1 MRFLAHA
8 AALLGACLFGAPSAA
23 QPTDDMP
30 QLQPY
35 QMVRSLQHV
44 QDRVA
49 VGDHAALPIQ
59 RRLLEMIDE
68 RLRAASAAEL
78 MQPSNLQ
85 AMLVY
90 AMSGGNPAT
99 LKSILLRLHL
109 EEREARIAAGILGY
123 LNGGTRNAAAALKS
137 IDPMQEPAEI
147 GSFLALLKGSLMSLE
162 DPTGALRLLDEARLL
177 SPGSLVEE
185 AALRRSIALAATV
198 DDPKRFLRAIDQ
210 YARGYIRS
218 PYASQ
223 FADALV
229 AGVIKL
235 QDKLDLAAV
244 DAVVALMNPEQ
255 RKVVYLRIARRAAIE
270 GFASLSKY
278 AAARADAVDI
288 PSEQEKDPRLLLY
301 TSLTSVATEPAETIR
316 ERIGKIDREK
326 LSEGDRELLDAVL
339 AVSNGIVDK
348 PAPLAPAAAPPKP
361 RPVAAEKP
369 IVSLP
374 IAGAPDDAAQ
384 ANAGPDNAEQ
394 ADMIPEEAA
403 PEEAATPP
411 VVQAPSEPDGAH
423 PAAVGEPASA
433 EQPAQSEMAADTPAP
448 AAASGDKTTAASS
461 DPVDAAV
468 ADGRKRL
475 AEIDA
480 LLAGAED

>member
-1 MRFLAHA
+1 M
-8 AALLGACLFGAPSAA
+8 
-23 QPTDDMP
+23 QPT
-30 QLQPY
+30 
-35 QMVRSLQHV
+35 
-44 QDRVA
+44 
-49 VGDHAALPIQ
+49 
-59 RRLLEMIDE
+59 
-68 RLRAASAAEL
+68 
-78 MQPSNLQ
+78 NLQ

-109 EEREARIAAGILGY
+109 EERDSRIAAGILGY
-123 LNGGTRNAAAALKS
+123 LNGGTRNAAAALKP

-147 GSFLALLKGSLMSLE
+147 GSFLALLKGSLTSLE
-162 DPTGALRLLDEARLL
+162 DPKGALNCSTRRGCYPPARWSRKRRCAARSRLPRRSRTRSVRAHHRPVCARLHPL
-177 SPGSLVEE
+177 
-185 AALRRSIALAATV
+185 
-198 DDPKRFLRAIDQ
+198 
-210 YARGYIRS
+210 

-235 QDKLDLAAV
+235 KDKLDLAAV

-316 ERIGKIDREK
+316 ARIGKIDRNK

-348 PAPLAPAAAPPKP
+348 PAPLAPKAEPPKP
-361 RPVAAEKP
+361 GLALAEKP

-374 IAGAPDDAAQ
+374 IEGPPDDA
-384 ANAGPDNAEQ
+384 
-394 ADMIPEEAA
+394 EEAA
-403 PEEAATPP
+403 PVPEAAGQTDVVPEEA
-411 VVQAPSEPDGAH
+411 EP
-423 PAAVGEPASA
+423 
-433 EQPAQSEMAADTPAP
+433 
-448 AAASGDKTTAASS
+448 
-461 DPVDAAV
+461 
-468 ADGRKRL
+468 
-475 AEIDA
+475 
-480 LLAGAED
+480 